1 MGGEGGPSS
10 LSQARTQLCLTL
22 FMFSPNKVHHQE
34 SCRDT
39 QTNADTKLLSLIS
52 VARSYLRI
60 IYCTGGIL
68 LTKKI
73 KGI

>member
-1 MGGEGGPSS
+1 M
-10 LSQARTQLCLTL
+10 SQAGTQLCLTL
-22 FMFSPNKVHHQE
+22 FMFSANKVYHQE
-34 SCRDT
+34 ICRDA

-60 IYCTGGIL
+60 IYCNGGIL

-73 KGI
+73 EGI